1 MKKEKSRVY
10 ELDFGTSRYLQN
22 CPRHHLLPCRNA
34 VASPSRRRQHHASP
48 RRTFSSPLNHPTKP
62 SSFSPL
68 RFAYSRAE
76 PLLPLPRLVA
86 RRRHGRRAQ
95 LAADLRLRPISSKSA
110 RPASFSTF
118 HRCFPTHPSP
128 PPRAGTPP
136 SVSRAAAAH
145 RPPSSSHLRFP
156 LAPTDRGNGF
166 TSPQRSSPARLPPS
180 RPTGAPP
187 PRSRPA
193 AASAPPRARR
203 RRPPQPQSR
212 VPRGAAQSPL
222 PFPQLFPH
230 RRSLSSPE
238 NGRPTLLCSPMSAR
252 DPR

>member
-1 MKKEKSRVY
+1 M
-10 ELDFGTSRYLQN
+10 
-22 CPRHHLLPCRNA
+22 
-34 VASPSRRRQHHASP
+34 
-48 RRTFSSPLNHPTKP
+48 KP

-166 TSPQRSSPARLPPS
+166 TSPPTKLPGPLASVQAYRSAAAAVQTRRRLCSSTGTPTQAAPTPIPGTPRCGSVPSPFS
-180 RPTGAPP
+180 PTFPP
-187 PRSRPA
+187 PPEPLLA
-193 AASAPPRARR
+193 GK
-203 RRPPQPQSR
+203 RPPDP
-212 VPRGAAQSPL
+212 PL
-222 PFPQLFPH
+222 FSNVRQ
-230 RRSLSSPE
+230 
-238 NGRPTLLCSPMSAR
+238 GPTLRRNKLPGA
-252 DPR
+252 

>member
-34 VASPSRRRQHHASP
+34 VASPSRRRHHHASP

-118 HRCFPTHPSP
+118 HRCFPTPPSP
-128 PPRAGTPP
+128 PQPSGTPP
-136 SVSRAAAAH
+136 PRHSIAAV
-145 RPPSSSHLRFP
+145 RSSPSSSSFRP
-156 LAPTDRGNGF
+156 LPAQNNLGNGF
-166 TSPQRSSPARLPPS
+166 TSPQRSSQAQPP
-180 RPTGAPP
+180 PPMAAGAPP
-187 PRSRPA
+187 RRSS
-193 AASAPPRARR
+193 SAPVRR
-203 RRPPQPQSR
+203 RLWSR
-212 VPRGAAQSPL
+212 RLGPSPREPRTPRGAAQSPL
-222 PFPQLFPH
+222 PFPHPNP
-230 RRSLSSPE
+230 RRRRAWTPE
-238 NGRPTLLCSPMSAR
+238 NQAPPLPCSVPSAK
-252 DPR
+252 DLP